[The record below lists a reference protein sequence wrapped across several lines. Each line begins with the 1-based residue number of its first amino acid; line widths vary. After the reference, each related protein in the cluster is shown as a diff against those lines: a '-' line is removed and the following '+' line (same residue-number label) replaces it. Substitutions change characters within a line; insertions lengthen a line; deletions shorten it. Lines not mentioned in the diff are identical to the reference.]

1 MYNELSRRYPKLFD
15 KIDNLKQ
22 LNSDVNYNMEELLSN
37 SKIKKSGVPDKN
49 QRHKKQGI
57 IDFGTRS
64 VKFYD
69 GTNAYTVEFSIA
81 KLQNGQKIAY
91 AKKYFGLDERLTKK
105 KQAAESRRKQSPFNQ
120 QPVSIDNIPNSTK
133 NVKSEIS
140 NDKNNDNSNQNPSF
154 AVTSQMQKLRYNPEA
169 YTKYVLRQ
177 FGAKNIDNERIA
189 KKIKQIVVQDNKSTK
204 VQEDTRQKVYER
216 KGNLVGVLT
225 LKERLINELAVEISE
240 SIEAH

>member
-1 MYNELSRRYPKLFD
+1 MAVGWSIRQLKEMQTVNGFKNYQGRVGIDDTIFRYIVRVGKAKSGMIFYD
-15 KIDNLKQ
+15 INLEV
-22 LNSDVNYNMEELLSN
+22 DVEVPSAKSTSLL
-37 SKIKKSGVPDKN
+37 KKS
-49 QRHKKQGI
+49 
-57 IDFGTRS
+57 TS
-64 VKFYD
+64 
-69 GTNAYTVEFSIA
+69 TT
-81 KLQNGQKIAY
+81 
-91 AKKYFGLDERLTKK
+91 
-105 KQAAESRRKQSPFNQ
+105 
-120 QPVSIDNIPNSTK
+120 NIPNSTK

>member
-1 MYNELSRRYPKLFD
+1 
-15 KIDNLKQ
+15 
-22 LNSDVNYNMEELLSN
+22 
-37 SKIKKSGVPDKN
+37 
-49 QRHKKQGI
+49 
-57 IDFGTRS
+57 
-64 VKFYD
+64 
-69 GTNAYTVEFSIA
+69 
-81 KLQNGQKIAY
+81 
-91 AKKYFGLDERLTKK
+91 
-105 KQAAESRRKQSPFNQ
+105 
-120 QPVSIDNIPNSTK
+120 
-133 NVKSEIS
+133 
-140 NDKNNDNSNQNPSF
+140 
-154 AVTSQMQKLRYNPEA
+154 MQKLRYNPEA